1 MDKNIINNTLIR
13 IISERVNL
21 SVGET
26 KQMIVEL
33 AELIQEEREGLNKWS
48 G

>member
-1 MDKNIINNTLIR
+1 MAKNINNALLR
-13 IISERVNL
+13 IISERVHM

-33 AELIQEEREGLNKWS
+33 AELIQKEEEE
-48 G
+48 